1 MGDVLFSMAEV
12 NLHTELLVNVF
23 CYVLGTI
30 DGTVATTCAAKGDLH
45 IGETTLLET
54 GDVEI
59 DEVIDTIEEGENFA
73 IRFEEVDDGLVES
86 SEWLVFVVASRIV
99 GTSTVE
105 YVTTTITCLVFGD
118 SLFEG
123 EREDADNQRR
133 PSLSYG
139 HLPLYGERAM
149 RNVCLVILQIGFHFG
164 FLGRIIRPNLFLV
177 GI

>member
-1 MGDVLFSMAEV
+1 MGLLDKLVKEG
-12 NLHTELLVNVF
+12 TEILKE
-23 CYVLGTI
+23 
-30 DGTVATTCAAKGDLH
+30 VATEENKEKAADLLNSLKGAFEEHKDELKQFAESFQM
-45 IGETTLLET
+45 ETKT
-54 GDVEI
+54 
-59 DEVIDTIEEGENFA
+59 EEYKESY
-73 IRFEEVDDGLVES
+73 FEEVDDGLVES

-164 FLGRIIRPNLFLV
+164 FLGRILRPTLFLV